1 MKRFWAAAVGIGLA
15 LGALSPSVA
24 RADEAGDKA
33 LSAIDGA
40 VYKAKTQIL
49 EYEATIKT
57 PEKADRSLKIGI
69 WMKDSRR
76 FTEFLAPADMK
87 GTKVLILA
95 PDQMYVY
102 LPAYKKV
109 RRIASHVTDQ
119 GFMGMNFTQD
129 DMSISSY
136 AKMFTATIAGDDGKT
151 QKLVLTAK
159 PSTGAPYAKVEMTVE
174 KARNLPTE
182 MKYFSESGAHVKT
195 ETRAEY
201 TCENGFCAP
210 GVLKMVDHTKGGQ
223 STSLARKVWKV
234 NVEISDDRF
243 SKRKLEEG

>member
-1 MKRFWAAAVGIGLA
+1 MKRFWAAAMAVGLV
-15 LGALSPSVA
+15 LGAGA
-24 RADEAGDKA
+24 RSAHADAAGDKA
-33 LSAIDGA
+33 LGAVDGA

-49 EYEATIKT
+49 EYEAVIKT
-57 PEKADRSLKIGI
+57 PEKADRTVKLGI
-69 WMKDSRR
+69 SMKNEKR

-87 GTKVLILA
+87 GTKVLILS

-129 DMSISSY
+129 DMSIASY
-136 AKMFTATIAGDDGKT
+136 AKMFTATVASDDGKL
-151 QKLVLTAK
+151 QKLVLAAK
-159 PSTGAPYAKVEMTVE
+159 EGTGAPYTKVEMTVE
-174 KARNLPTE
+174 KARNLPLE

-195 ETRAEY
+195 ETRSDY

-210 GVLKMVDHTKGGQ
+210 TTLKMVDHTKGGQ
-223 STSLARKVWKV
+223 STTLTRKSWRV
-234 NVEISDDRF
+234 NIDISDDRF